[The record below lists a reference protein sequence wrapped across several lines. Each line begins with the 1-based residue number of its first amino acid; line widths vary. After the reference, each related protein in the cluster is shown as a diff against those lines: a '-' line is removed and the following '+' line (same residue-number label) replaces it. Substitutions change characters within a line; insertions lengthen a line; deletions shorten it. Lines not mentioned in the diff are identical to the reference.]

1 MNCRKVPIFDM
12 YLFTTIVLLTLSSC
26 KAVIGTKMESALLYV
41 GYLFLLGGIYI
52 SYLRLNRKYRKR
64 FIDKFVLI
72 LTVLFSVGILAQNLT
87 IKRKLILLFTMLA
100 ILMTST
106 MAENFIKNYRN
117 IRSMAYGCIWGV
129 ITSMIICL
137 ACGEPLW
144 GEAVEGTLGIYWFF
158 NGGIRDKNIAT
169 IMLAMIISL
178 YIYDKHYGEFRQLD
192 RVMIVIGFLFILLSN
207 SRGAWIHTF
216 VFFVMM
222 NCEKLY
228 IIRKNQRKLFAVC
241 ITIAGLIMAYFL
253 FNKVILQ
260 SSTYLFRYRGL
271 TNYLS
276 MFGSDGYH
284 MWLGNAEIAYDKDL
298 DYVNTIRSI
307 TGWNGS
313 LEIAWLNIL
322 IKNGLLGV
330 IGFII
335 IFFRFFN
342 VALKSDNVLNQAFC
356 ISLTVMLIVTSLVAT
371 YIQTVH
377 SLFGIYCYL
386 LISFFIGMEHKKLFE
401 ENWGL
406 VNNHVDL

>member
-1 MNCRKVPIFDM
+1 
-12 YLFTTIVLLTLSSC
+12 
-26 KAVIGTKMESALLYV
+26 
-41 GYLFLLGGIYI
+41 
-52 SYLRLNRKYRKR
+52 
-64 FIDKFVLI
+64 
-72 LTVLFSVGILAQNLT
+72 
-87 IKRKLILLFTMLA
+87 MLA

>member
-1 MNCRKVPIFDM
+1 MNCRKVHIFDM

-26 KAVIGTKMESALLYV
+26 KAVIGTKMESILLYV
-41 GYLFLLGGIYI
+41 GYIFLLGGIYI
-52 SYLRLNRKYRKR
+52 SYLRLTRKYRRK
-64 FIDKFVLI
+64 FIDKFALI
-72 LTVLFSVGILAQNLT
+72 LAVLFSVGILVQNLT
-87 IKRKLILLFTMLA
+87 IKRKLILLFTMAA

-129 ITSMIICL
+129 IASIIICL

-144 GEAVEGTLGIYWFF
+144 GNATEGTLGIYWFF
-158 NGGIRDKNIAT
+158 NGGIKDKNIAT

-178 YIYDKHYGEFRQLD
+178 YIYGKHYGKFRQLD
-192 RVMIVIGFLFILLSN
+192 RVMIVIGLLIILLSN

-222 NCEKLY
+222 NCEKVY
-228 IIRKNQRKLFAVC
+228 MIRKNQRKLFIVG
-241 ITIAGLIMAYFL
+241 ITIAGLAIAYFL
-253 FNKVILQ
+253 YDKVILQ

-271 TNYLS
+271 ANYLS
-276 MFGSDGYH
+276 MFGSDSYH

-298 DYVNTIRSI
+298 GYVNTIRSI

-322 IKNGLLGV
+322 IKNGLLGA

-335 IFFRFFN
+335 IFAKFFY

-377 SLFGIYCYL
+377 SLFGIYCYM
-386 LISFFIGMEHKKLFE
+386 LISFFIGMEHKNIRKNMGVSE
-401 ENWGL
+401 
-406 VNNHVDL
+406 